1 MTANFSV
8 STAPSEDHATSK
20 STSRATSEASA
31 DVSPKAARI
40 ALPADLEN
48 GPMPSHVAVIMDGNG
63 RWAKQRGL
71 PRIMGHRKGVDT
83 LKRLLR
89 CSRDWGISALTA
101 YAFSTEN
108 WGRPTREVDF
118 LMTLFER
125 VLRKELKEMM
135 EEDVRI
141 QFVGNLA
148 ALPETLQREIDK
160 AVTQTQHN
168 TGIRF
173 SVATNYGGRQEIL
186 QACRA
191 IATQVKDGH
200 LQPEDIDESLFSRHL
215 YTSDVSDPDLLIRT
229 SGEMRISNFL
239 LWQLAYSEFYITET
253 LWPDFD
259 TQEFHQAM
267 KAFQQRDRRY
277 GKVTGGDAS
286 SPSS

>member
-1 MTANFSV
+1 MTANFGVRAGV
-8 STAPSEDHATSK
+8 ST
-20 STSRATSEASA
+20 
-31 DVSPKAARI
+31 DVSTDMSVMPTV
-40 ALPADLEN
+40 LPQDLEQ
-48 GPMPSHVAVIMDGNG
+48 GRMPSHVAVIMDGNG

-83 LKRLLR
+83 LKKLLR
-89 CSRDWGISALTA
+89 CCRDWGVDALTA

-125 VLRKELKEMM
+125 VLRQELKEMM

-141 QFVGNLA
+141 EFVGNLA
-148 ALPETLQREIDK
+148 ALPETLQKEIDR
-160 AVTQTQHN
+160 AVTMTRNNQ
-168 TGIRF
+168 GIRF

-186 QACRA
+186 QACQA
-191 IATQVKDGH
+191 IATQVQAGT

-215 YTSDVSDPDLLIRT
+215 YTSDISDPDLLIRT

-239 LWQLAYSEFYITET
+239 LWQLAYSEFYITDT

-259 TQEFHQAM
+259 TSEFHQAM
-267 KAFQQRDRRY
+267 LAFQKRDRRF
-277 GKVTGGDAS
+277 GKVEDPGS
-286 SPSS
+286 